1 MAEFHFTNK
10 AVEDLTNIWN
20 YTVEEWMEE
29 QADEYY
35 RMLIASCQKVANNP
49 ILFGRKYDVIADGL
63 YGFKVNKHILFY
75 HIMEN
80 GDVEIIRILHERMDL
95 RIRLGE

>member
-20 YTVEEWMEE
+20 NTAEEWTEE

-35 RMLIASCQKVANNP
+35 RMLIASCQKVADNP
-49 ILFGRKYDVIADGL
+49 ILFGRKYDVIADEL
-63 YGFKVNKHILFY
+63 YGFKVNKYILFY
-75 HIMEN
+75 QIMEN
-80 GDVEIIRILHERMDL
+80 GDIEIIRILHERMDL